1 MSSWSKDSFPPFDW
15 PEGTYFYC
23 PLTYSVSH
31 YIHAFIQ
38 DLPVNA
44 CNSFFPVLPY
54 CFPCPQKMPN
64 TGVVIR
70 SILFL
75 QTLWFLHF
83 CLRLTILP
91 HSSMPSDPR
100 HTVFLWCLYAPFDTA
115 DPPFT
120 MVKYKLLSQHLSFWP
135 IFLWGGGQILDSD
148 RLSETQRCSWF
159 HQDGVR
165 YKGCS
170 PELTSADRGTHQGK
184 TISFVRLCSFFRTA
198 SQIQYFTVN
207 KQRKQTYSSWFP
219 RKFPSEYEGFSSL
232 GVMTN
237 LCWNCHQ
244 PA

>member
-31 YIHAFIQ
+31 YIQAFIQ

-100 HTVFLWCLYAPFDTA
+100 HTVFLWCLYAPFDTT
-115 DPPFT
+115 DPPLPHGKIQASVSASF
-120 MVKYKLLSQHLSFWP
+120 LLTHFFVRWRSDSGFW
-135 IFLWGGGQILDSD
+135 QIVRNTEMQLVPPG
-148 RLSETQRCSWF
+148 RCSI
-159 HQDGVR
+159 
-165 YKGCS
+165 
-170 PELTSADRGTHQGK
+170 QG
-184 TISFVRLCSFFRTA
+184 L
-198 SQIQYFTVN
+198 
-207 KQRKQTYSSWFP
+207 
-219 RKFPSEYEGFSSL
+219 
-232 GVMTN
+232 
-237 LCWNCHQ
+237 
-244 PA
+244 